1 MTKQEKERKLAEQ
14 MLELKID
21 FNDVCMREIGLGIN
35 DDDYVYIMDT
45 MTLVQIKEKFIKY
58 SEDQYPMLRRNEI
71 DLNLI
76 ENPRL
81 METLTY
87 MYLANRLVSTIRIV
101 SISQNPIAGSRK
113 GNCVLSYEKL
123 GEIKEIRSD
132 GFENESVRIF
142 NLICKINKTE
152 HLYDFNKFDVSVQ
165 KK

>member
-1 MTKQEKERKLAEQ
+1 MTKQEKAMKLAEQ

-21 FNDVCMREIGLGIN
+21 FNDICMREMGLGTN

>member
-21 FNDVCMREIGLGIN
+21 FNDVCMREMGLGIN

-45 MTLVQIKEKFIKY
+45 MTLLQIKEKFIKY

-87 MYLANRLVSTIRIV
+87 MYLANRLVSSIRIV

-142 NLICKINKTE
+142 NLICKINKTD
-152 HLYDFNKFDVSVQ
+152 HLYDFNKFDVAIQ